1 MYDRDRRHGMTTI
14 EYTKAKMVITSACN
28 STGLDV
34 GDMIGVLSSILEE
47 AKAQASYD
55 LAQEVFRLTEENDQ
69 LKNILKKKEEEDGN
83 G

>member
-1 MYDRDRRHGMTTI
+1 MTTI

-28 STGLDV
+28 STGLEV

-55 LAQEVFRLTEENDQ
+55 LAQEVFRLEKEKAHLLAEINKQKEADAENGDP
-69 LKNILKKKEEEDGN
+69 E
-83 G
+83 

>member
-1 MYDRDRRHGMTTI
+1 MTTI

-28 STGLDV
+28 STGLEV

-55 LAQEVFRLTEENDQ
+55 LAQEVFRLEKEKAHLLAEINKQKEADAENGDS
-69 LKNILKKKEEEDGN
+69 E
-83 G
+83 

>member
-1 MYDRDRRHGMTTI
+1 MTTI

-28 STGLDV
+28 STGLAV

-55 LAQEVFRLTEENDQ
+55 LAQEVFRL
-69 LKNILKKKEEEDGN
+69 EEEKAHLLAEINKQKEADAEN
-83 G
+83 GDSE

>member
-1 MYDRDRRHGMTTI
+1 MTTI

-28 STGLDV
+28 STGLEV
-34 GDMIGVLSSILEE
+34 GDLIGVLSSILEE

-83 G
+83 S